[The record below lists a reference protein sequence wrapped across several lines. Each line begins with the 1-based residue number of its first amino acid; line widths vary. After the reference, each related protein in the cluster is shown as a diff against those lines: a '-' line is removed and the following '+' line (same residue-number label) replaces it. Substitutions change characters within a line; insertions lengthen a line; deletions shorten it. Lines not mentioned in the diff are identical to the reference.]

1 MTEQKLKILICDD
14 EPVILQKL
22 KALTEDTFQDGWE
35 ADIICTD
42 SPQQL
47 MSLAADVSIAVLD
60 IQLPEQTGI
69 DLAAQILQKNPDC
82 RIIFVSGYVRYVSDV
97 YDVPHFCMV
106 LKEQMDVQLPK
117 FLLRVAQ
124 QITKW
129 EAETLTLCSNGSSQT
144 IDMKL
149 VYYLERR
156 GHTTYMKLRN
166 GQYLKTREK
175 LGDIVGK
182 ATNGSLCR
190 CHISYAVNLQWIRS
204 MGKSDFTMQGG
215 ERIPISRS
223 NKQLAR
229 DAYFRYLREML

>member
-14 EPVILQKL
+14 EPLILQKL
-22 KALTEDTFQDGWE
+22 KTLTEDTLQEQWNVE
-35 ADIICTD
+35 IVCVD
-42 SPQQL
+42 SPQSAMEL
-47 MSLAADVSIAVLD
+47 TEEISIAVLD

-69 DLAAQILQKNPDC
+69 ELASQILRKNPDC

-117 FLLRVAQ
+117 FLLRAAQ
-124 QITKW
+124 QITRR
-129 EAETLTLCSNGSSQT
+129 ELNTLTLTSKGFTQT
-144 IDMKL
+144 IDTKL
-149 VYYLERR
+149 IYYLERR
-156 GHTTYMKLRN
+156 GHTTYIKLRN
-166 GQYLKTREK
+166 GEHLTTREK
-175 LGDIVGK
+175 LGDVVRN
-182 ATNGSLCR
+182 ALDGSLCR

-229 DAYFRYLREML
+229 DAYFRYLREIL

>member
-22 KALTEDTFQDGWE
+22 KTLTEDTFWDGWKT
-35 ADIICTD
+35 DIICTD

-47 MSLAADVSIAVLD
+47 MSLAEDVSIAVLD
-60 IQLPEQTGI
+60 IHLPEKTGI
-69 DLAAQILQKNPDC
+69 ELASQILRKNPDC
-82 RIIFVSGYVRYVSDV
+82 RIIFVSGYIRYVSDV

-117 FLLRVAQ
+117 FLLRAAQ
-124 QITKW
+124 QITRK
-129 EAETLTLCSNGSSQT
+129 ELNTLTLSSKGSVQT
-144 IDMKL
+144 IDTKL
-149 VYYLERR
+149 IYYLERR
-156 GHTTYMKLRN
+156 GHTTYIKLKN
-166 GQYLKTREK
+166 GEHLKTREK
-175 LGDIVGK
+175 LGEVVRNAMD
-182 ATNGSLCR
+182 GSLCR